1 MATRMIGSLRHRL
14 NGLYG
19 LLSFKIFLVLVAIE
33 LIYSAAKNFWIGFRY
48 GIYSIV
54 GG

>member
-1 MATRMIGSLRHRL
+1 MATRMIGSLRDRL
-14 NGLYG
+14 SGLYG
-19 LLSFKIFLVLVAIE
+19 LLSFKIFLALVAIE
-33 LIYSAAKNFWIGFRY
+33 FIYSAAKDFWIGFRY